1 MENLSQTSIMIKDV
15 PREDRPRERLLDLGA
30 THLSNQELLAILLG
44 SGTKQESVMELA
56 NRLLVHFEGIVLLKD
71 ATIEELTAIRGIGVA
86 KAVLIM
92 SAIEMG
98 KRMQKMKPVERY
110 MIRSPEDGADF
121 VMEEMRGLKQEH
133 FICLFLNT
141 KNQVLHR
148 QTIFIGSL
156 NASIVHPREVF
167 KEAVKRSAASIIC
180 AHNHPSGDPTP
191 SQEDIQVTRR
201 LKECGKMIG
210 IELLDHLVIG
220 DRKFISL
227 KEKGYL

>member
-1 MENLSQTSIMIKDV
+1 MMQDV
-15 PREDRPRERLLDLGA
+15 PKGDRPRERLLELGPS
-30 THLSNQELLAILLG
+30 HLSNQELLAILLG
-44 SGTKQESVMELA
+44 SGTKNESVMVLA
-56 NRLLVHFEGIVLLKD
+56 QRLFMHFEGLELLKD
-71 ATIEELTAIRGIGVA
+71 ASVEELTAIKGIGPV
-86 KAVLIM
+86 KAVLLQ
-92 SAIEMG
+92 AALELG
-98 KRMQKMKPVERY
+98 KRIHHLKPIDRY
-110 MIRSPEDGADF
+110 IIRSPEDGADF
-121 VMEEMRGLKQEH
+121 VMEEMRILKQEH

-191 SQEDIQVTRR
+191 SQEDIHVTRR
-201 LKECGKMIG
+201 LAECGKMIG
-210 IELLDHLVIG
+210 IELLDHIVIG
-220 DRKFISL
+220 DRKFVSL